1 MVALDS
7 HHYFES
13 KHNFKTNVHSQM
25 EWSVVII
32 EEPVEMCTFKTEAPA
47 RCIRGRRPHSFPTI
61 KLKGYEG
68 TERPVVIVSCV
79 EDKAPYRNHPYE
91 LVGKRCKGGVCRLHF
106 DEKWEATLENVG
118 ILATDDKH
126 LLNAALNRRKEL
138 RIDPYLQGG
147 NNEDLNL
154 ESYDYLE
161 SYDLHSFRLCFQV
174 FIPEEG
180 QKSHLKLDPV
190 ISDVI
195 KAKSV
200 TNRLEINHLSP
211 NTSPLE
217 GGQEVAMFCSNVDKN
232 DVEVHFVHFNKLGQR
247 EEMYGKVTSVHENSG
262 IVFQAPQFY
271 DEYCS
276 GGRIQT
282 FVYLVRPSN
291 GQKSPYWPFYYEAH
305 YSPSATMKMT
315 SAKSR
320 RSPYPR
326 NRTKSGTVK
335 ISEVEKIIMDLGSSL
350 ISDSDE
356 EPRMSDIVLAT
367 PIEKLKVISD
377 MTIATNQQIIREE
390 TIDIRQYE
398 EELETQVISVRSHSL
413 DCHDDSYKQMK
424 FGPPLTEDRMF
435 WVDRINIGQNL

>member
-1 MVALDS
+1 M
-7 HHYFES
+7 
-13 KHNFKTNVHSQM
+13 
-25 EWSVVII
+25 
-32 EEPVEMCTFKTEAPA
+32 
-47 RCIRGRRPHSFPTI
+47 G
-61 KLKGYEG
+61 
-68 TERPVVIVSCV
+68 
-79 EDKAPYRNHPYE
+79 
-91 LVGKRCKGGVCRLHF
+91 
-106 DEKWEATLENVG
+106 
-118 ILATDDKH
+118 
-126 LLNAALNRRKEL
+126 
-138 RIDPYLQGG
+138 YLQGG

-174 FIPEEG
+174 FVPEEG
-180 QKSHLKLDPV
+180 QKSHLKLEPV
-190 ISDVI
+190 ISEVI
-195 KAKSV
+195 KAKSA
-200 TNRLEINHLSP
+200 TNCLEINHLSS
-211 NTSPLE
+211 NNSPLE

-232 DVEVHFVHFNKLGQR
+232 DVEVHFVHFNKFGQR
-247 EEMYGKVTSVHENSG
+247 EEMYCKCKVTSVYENSG
-262 IVFQAPQFY
+262 VVFQTPSFY
-271 DEYCS
+271 DKYCS

-291 GQKSPYWPFYYEAH
+291 GQKSPYWPFYYEAK
-305 YSPSATMKMT
+305 PATMKMT

-335 ISEVEKIIMDLGSSL
+335 ISEVEKIINDLGSSL
-350 ISDSDE
+350 VSDSDE
-356 EPRMSDIVLAT
+356 GPRMSDIVLAT
-367 PIEKLKVISD
+367 PIEKLNVISD
-377 MTIATNQQIIREE
+377 MAIATNQQIIPEE

>member
-1 MVALDS
+1 
-7 HHYFES
+7 
-13 KHNFKTNVHSQM
+13 M
-25 EWSVVII
+25 EECYVEII

-61 KLKGYEG
+61 KLKGYKG
-68 TERPVVIVSCV
+68 KERPVVIVSCV
-79 EDKAPYRNHPYE
+79 DDKAPHRNHPYE
-91 LVGKRCKGGVCRLHF
+91 LVGKRCQGGVCRLRF

-118 ILATDDKH
+118 ILATEDKH

-217 GGQEVAMFCSNVDKN
+217 GGQEIAMFCSNVDKN

-247 EEMYGKVTSVHENSG
+247 EEMYGDVTSVHENSG
-262 IVFQAPQFY
+262 IVLKTPEFF
-271 DEYCS
+271 DRYCS

-305 YSPSATMKMT
+305 YSPSVTMKMT

-320 RSPYPR
+320 LSPYPR
-326 NRTKSGTVK
+326 NRTKSGTAK
-335 ISEVEKIIMDLGSSL
+335 ISEVEKLIYGLGTSL

-356 EPRMSDIVLAT
+356 GPRMSNIVLAT
-367 PIEKLKVISD
+367 PIEKLKAISD
-377 MTIATNQQIIREE
+377 MKIATNEIIQEE
-390 TIDIRQYE
+390 TLDIRQYE
-398 EELETQVISVRSHSL
+398 KELETQVISVRSQNSL
-413 DCHDDSYKQMK
+413 DCQDESFEKMK
-424 FGPPLTEDRMF
+424 IGPPLIEDRMF
-435 WVDRINIGQNL
+435 WVDRIVF